1 MIILVLAFQC
11 RPVQF
16 VWDKTIQGTC
26 IEAWT
31 FFVAGSA
38 PNVLTDFAILILP
51 LPAVWNLKMGT
62 MQKVSVVGILM
73 LGSL

>member
-1 MIILVLAFQC
+1 MVILVLAFQC

-16 VWDKTIQGTC
+16 IWDKSIHGTC
-26 IEAWT
+26 IKTWT

-51 LPAVWNLKMGT
+51 LPAVWNLKMG
-62 MQKVSVVGILM
+62 MVQKVSVVGILM

>member
-1 MIILVLAFQC
+1 MVILVLAFQC
-11 RPVQF
+11 RPVQYT
-16 VWDKTIQGTC
+16 WDKSIQGIC
-26 IEAWT
+26 IKTWT
-31 FFVAGSA
+31 FFVAGSV

-62 MQKVSVVGILM
+62 VQKVSVVGILM